1 MAIENSQL
9 ATTQLDLLEVPAGK
23 SYAITTVMV
32 CNSSSTDAA
41 SFDMHL
47 VKSGEALSNTKTLI
61 VKELNLPA
69 GETFT
74 FDSEKIVLEAGDKL
88 AFVAEPGY
96 PNYGPGGA
104 NPVAGGQYTDLVATV
119 SYLEV

>member
-1 MAIENSQL
+1 MAIVNAQL
-9 ATTQLDLLEVPAGK
+9 TTTQLDILEVPAGK
-23 SYAITTVMV
+23 SYAITTVLV
-32 CNSSSTDAA
+32 CNTDSADDA

-47 VKSGEALSNTKTLI
+47 IASGDSLSNSVTMVVNNLT
-61 VKELNLPA
+61 LPA

-88 AFVAEPGY
+88 AFVAEPDIGSSLT
-96 PNYGPGGA
+96 NLA
-104 NPVAGGQYTDLVATV
+104 ATV